1 MWTQQT
7 TISSLIIFITASG
20 VLFHMATILVSV
32 LRPDSPF
39 QTPGSE
45 LVGALCNRFLPPF
58 TENIFLKS
66 SAIRWLLETSTNPEY
81 AETATA
87 MVPLAQ
93 WPPKLDVSAM
103 CTRFHENFMACRDK
117 SELSQAVT
125 YGKAMAHLCVQSV
138 IPHSYLFL
146 GYPDRWDGSTRLICD
161 AFEASRLA
169 CDQFTKAEKL
179 VDKQKHKADARTALR
194 TMVVHG
200 LRHRLS
206 LPDYEGV
213 IWRGDLQWRHTDGRT
228 PRCEEFDWLV
238 DYLADKVYRKIDD
251 EIQGD
256 ALLALSAMRGLG
268 SSAKRNTYVK
278 VLIHC
283 MSSTRPSRVRYAAL
297 RAISDAR
304 EELASITDNSMPH
317 GVDSELL
324 DELSSALL
332 TAVRPN
338 DDRTID
344 DEANLSFLCDR
355 AFCYLTLIFTLA
367 KTKDWHKRLS
377 RDPHL
382 KQCIDLIDEASP
394 SQWSNLNLELD
405 FYLVGICLR
414 IDPSGKDPSLNPVQ
428 KRYGE
433 FMSKAWG
440 GLNCIMGAWKEG
452 IGACIEVLPAL
463 VTATKQN
470 LPGSENGVPS
480 STLQGLAREVDEV
493 LQMLQSRDGLDGAV
507 LSAVQGFSEDI
518 RTSRHRRGPSSG
530 IGTRQ
535 RRVSFVSEIIEYE

>member
-1 MWTQQT
+1 MQPNPGDTTNALMVLLIKIIADGHDDVNISDISSSTTYSSSTVWTQALAYASLGFSILAAFGAVMGKQWLNSYKTGRGRGTLEERGMQRQRKLDGLEYWQLQTVLKAFLVLLQMSLLLFGLSLGAYMWTQKT

-20 VLFHMATILVSV
+20 ILFYMVTILVSV
-32 LRPDSPF
+32 LRPGSPF

-45 LVGALCNRFLPPF
+45 LVGALCKRFIPPF

-66 SAIRWLLETSTNPEY
+66 SAIRWLLETSTNPECVE
-81 AETATA
+81 AAAA

-93 WPPKLDVSAM
+93 WPPKLDALAM
-103 CTRFHENFMACRDK
+103 YTRFRENLMACRNQ
-117 SELSQAVT
+117 SELSVT
-125 YGKAMAHLCVQSV
+125 YVKAMAHLCVQSV
-138 IPHSYLFL
+138 IPDLYHFL
-146 GYPDRWDGSTRLICD
+146 GNLDRWDGSTRLIHD
-161 AFEASRLA
+161 AFEAGRLA
-169 CDQFTKAEKL
+169 WNQFKMTEKVVDQP
-179 VDKQKHKADARTALR
+179 KHYADARTALR

-200 LRHRLS
+200 LGYRLL

-213 IWRGDLQWRHTDGRT
+213 IWHGDLQWRHTDGRT

-238 DYLADKVYRKIDD
+238 DYLAFKVYREIDD

-268 SSAKRNTYVK
+268 SSAKRHTYVK
-278 VLIHC
+278 VLIRC
-283 MSSTRPSRVRYAAL
+283 MGSTRPSRVRYAAL

-344 DEANLSFLCDR
+344 DDAKLSFLRDR

-367 KTKDWHKRLS
+367 KTQDWHKRLS

-394 SQWSNLNLELD
+394 S
-405 FYLVGICLR
+405 R
-414 IDPSGKDPSLNPVQ
+414 
-428 KRYGE
+428 
-433 FMSKAWG
+433 
-440 GLNCIMGAWKEG
+440 
-452 IGACIEVLPAL
+452 
-463 VTATKQN
+463 
-470 LPGSENGVPS
+470 
-480 STLQGLAREVDEV
+480 
-493 LQMLQSRDGLDGAV
+493 
-507 LSAVQGFSEDI
+507 
-518 RTSRHRRGPSSG
+518 
-530 IGTRQ
+530 
-535 RRVSFVSEIIEYE
+535 